1 MSTYYLFFW
10 SCSICHA
17 CPLVHLLVLSALF
30 TLPQYFGISFKV
42 MLCVTGLVLYSVDY
56 GFHCLLFSYWKVSF
70 LATLFNLLTCSFRP
84 IPFYLLLFYHLIFM
98 FYFIVSCDEIYE
110 IRGICILNFSVFC
123 NKSFSKLCYA
133 LHILSTNTSFFTL
146 PGSFHGSHLGCV
158 FMFVVI
164 IWIDFA
170 FTCPLFSHVGLKSSL
185 QILS

>member
-110 IRGICILNFSVFC
+110 IRGICILNFSVF
-123 NKSFSKLCYA
+123 L
-133 LHILSTNTSFFTL
+133 
-146 PGSFHGSHLGCV
+146 
-158 FMFVVI
+158 
-164 IWIDFA
+164 
-170 FTCPLFSHVGLKSSL
+170 
-185 QILS
+185 